1 MPVFPDTATRVQ
13 SATDEAA
20 NRRIRRQIEI
30 NVHYYALHPHEIDRR
45 LEELDREWDIER
57 MLEATAATLALSG
70 TVLGILRHRGFL
82 MLPLAVAA
90 FLLQHALQGWCP
102 PVSVLRRQGV
112 RTAAE
117 IASERAALKALRGDF
132 ASVERMPNA
141 PERANAAF
149 QAVTA

>member
-1 MPVFPDTATRVQ
+1 MPVFPATAQRVE
-13 SATDEAA
+13 SSGDEAA
-20 NRRIRRQIEI
+20 NRRIQRQIEV
-30 NVHYYALHPHEIDRR
+30 NVHYYALHPHEIDTR
-45 LEELDREWDIER
+45 LAELDEEWDIER

-70 TVLGILRHRGFL
+70 TVLGIMRHRAFL
-82 MLPLAVAA
+82 ALPLAVTG

-102 PVSVLRRQGV
+102 PAAVLRQRGV

-117 IASERAALKALRGDF
+117 IGSERAALKALRGDF

-149 QAVTA
+149 QAAGA